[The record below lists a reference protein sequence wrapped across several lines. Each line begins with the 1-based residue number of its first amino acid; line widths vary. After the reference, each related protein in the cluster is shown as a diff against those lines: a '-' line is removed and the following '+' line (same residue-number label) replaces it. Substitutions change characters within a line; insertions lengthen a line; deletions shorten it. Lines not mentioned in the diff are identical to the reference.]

1 MSRIA
6 AALCSLAV
14 LIPSTHAA
22 DMLGYVDVA
31 KVLADSKAGKAAREE
46 LEKGMKERQ
55 TRVDE
60 EKKKLDAL
68 KADYERNAA
77 TLTHAQKQARQ
88 KEFQEK
94 AQAYQ
99 ALLAGARKEVKESDA
114 EQTRKVMEQ
123 MRQVIASV
131 GKVDGYSLIVE
142 KTSTSVLYSKD
153 GMDLTGKVIRQ
164 MDGQK

>member
-1 MSRIA
+1 MPLIA
-6 AALCSLAV
+6 FRAVGKLAYSLFAAFGVFRNLERSA
-14 LIPSTHAA
+14 TF
-22 DMLGYVDVA
+22 
-31 KVLADSKAGKAAREE
+31 KAI
-46 LEKGMKERQ
+46 Q
-55 TRVDE
+55 WVDE

-164 MDGQK
+164 MEGQK